1 MKKNVLKI
9 DLDLDSREE
18 AIKTIVERMRYFKNL
33 FGVDYKYWYKIEL
46 LRKTKYSARIHIL
59 KPVKDERSIIIL
71 QLVFGSDWRKEL
83 NTFYNSE
90 VLKMEY
96 SNRLFTIKNYNDRF
110 LEAEIEDITDE
121 ARARATSPVIHSLSR
136 LIISKIKKWLR

>member
-1 MKKNVLKI
+1 MRKNVLKI
-9 DLDLDSREE
+9 DLDLETREE
-18 AIKTIVERMRYFKNL
+18 AIKSIVERMRYFRNI
-33 FGVDYKYWYKIEL
+33 FGVPFNYWQKIEL
-46 LRKTKYSARIHIL
+46 LKKTRYSAKIHLI

-96 SNRLFTIKNYNDRF
+96 SNRLFTIKNYSDGF
-110 LEAEIEDITDE
+110 LEAQIEDITDE
-121 ARARATSPVIHSLSR
+121 ARKRAENPLIFSLSR
-136 LIISKIKKWLR
+136 LILSKIKKWLH